1 MPGLAVG
8 QALVRVRLAGI
19 CSTDLALRDGY
30 YPFTG
35 IPGHE
40 FVGQV
45 VEVPGAPEWLAQRVV
60 GEINIRCGVCAP
72 CKAGRTSHCEQ
83 RAALGIRAWDGAF
96 AEYLK
101 LPLVNLHRVPEN
113 LSDEQAVFTEPLAA
127 ALEIQQQVPNLGS
140 ARVLVVGAGRL
151 GQLIAQ
157 TLALTGCD
165 LRVVARHPRQRE
177 LLERRQI
184 AWLPEQDVPVG
195 QMDVAV
201 DATGSPGGFSLARQA
216 VRARGTLV
224 LKSTYPDEVLV
235 NLSSLVV
242 DEITLVGSRCGPF
255 DLALQLLASGQ
266 VDPLPQIEACYPL
279 AQGLGAFEEASQ
291 PGRLKVLLRP

>member
-1 MPGLAVG
+1 
-8 QALVRVRLAGI
+8 
-19 CSTDLALRDGY
+19 
-30 YPFTG
+30 
-35 IPGHE
+35 
-40 FVGQV
+40 
-45 VEVPGAPEWLAQRVV
+45 
-60 GEINIRCGVCAP
+60 
-72 CKAGRTSHCEQ
+72 
-83 RAALGIRAWDGAF
+83 
-96 AEYLK
+96 
-101 LPLVNLHRVPEN
+101 
-113 LSDEQAVFTEPLAA
+113 
-127 ALEIQQQVPNLGS
+127 
-140 ARVLVVGAGRL
+140 
-151 GQLIAQ
+151 
-157 TLALTGCD
+157 
-165 LRVVARHPRQRE
+165 
-177 LLERRQI
+177 
-184 AWLPEQDVPVG
+184 
-195 QMDVAV
+195 MDVAV